1 MFPQY
6 NIIMYGYV
14 ANDLPVISRV
24 AASCGEAHSQ
34 IVYKKA
40 YQSQVKAKS
49 GKPFQGIE
57 KVSRTLSVS
66 FVFRLETCLDGL

>member
-1 MFPQY
+1 MFTQY

-34 IVYKKA
+34 IVYKKHT
-40 YQSQVKAKS
+40 KAKS
-49 GKPFQGIE
+49 KQSPE
-57 KVSRTLSVS
+57 SL
-66 FVFRLETCLDGL
+66 FRV